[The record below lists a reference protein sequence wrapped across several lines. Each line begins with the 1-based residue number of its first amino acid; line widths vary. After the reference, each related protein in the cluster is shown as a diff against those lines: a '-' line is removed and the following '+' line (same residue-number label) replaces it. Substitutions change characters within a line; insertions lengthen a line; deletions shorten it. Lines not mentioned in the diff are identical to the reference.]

1 MRMQLKKENKNID
14 LSIPAVRL
22 GETEEVKYE
31 AVKYEAVTTALRKAI
46 RLNRAV
52 QSSDGHWPTENAGP
66 MFFTPPLIIILYISG
81 AINTILT
88 AEHKKELIRYI
99 YLHQNDDGGWGFY
112 IEGHSAMIGS
122 ALSYVALRL
131 LGEGPDDGENGA
143 MTKARKWILD
153 NGGATGIPSWGKTY
167 LSVLGVY
174 EWAGC
179 NPLPPEFWLF
189 PSFLPYHPGSQKLV
203 YLLFFEKLKFMRVAF
218 SDSVF
223 YSNILLP
230 DLINRYFCN

>member
-1 MRMQLKKENKNID
+1 
-14 LSIPAVRL
+14 
-22 GETEEVKYE
+22 
-31 AVKYEAVTTALRKAI
+31 
-46 RLNRAV
+46 
-52 QSSDGHWPTENAGP
+52 

-88 AEHKKELIRYI
+88 WEHKKELVRYF

-112 IEGHSAMIGS
+112 IEGHSTMIGS

-131 LGEGPDDGENGA
+131 LGEEPDGGEDGA

-179 NPLPPEFWLF
+179 NPRPLHSLF
-189 PSFLPYHPGSQKLV
+189 LHFCLIIRVTKREIYFLYFIILYS
-203 YLLFFEKLKFMRVAF
+203 LF
-218 SDSVF
+218 
-223 YSNILLP
+223 
-230 DLINRYFCN
+230 